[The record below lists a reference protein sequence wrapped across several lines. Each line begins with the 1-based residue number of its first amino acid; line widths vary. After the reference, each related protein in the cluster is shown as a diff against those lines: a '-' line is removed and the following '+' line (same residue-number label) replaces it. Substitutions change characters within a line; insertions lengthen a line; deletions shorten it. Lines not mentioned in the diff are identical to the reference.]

1 MAYRIPHQRYI
12 VDDDDSTDD
21 DSTPTVNMFVHTR
34 SAITQDDIN
43 DFVWA
48 VGEFNTFT
56 PEDIQTAVLTRGIP
70 VNARR
75 SVDGWTALHY
85 AVHRK
90 RRQLVVALLAVGA
103 DPNVKNNSGV
113 TSVFE
118 GADWST
124 ADILQLLI
132 DSDGNVNEPNNHG
145 QTPLIV
151 LVTLNKGDAAARLE
165 VLLACP
171 ELDLDAKFYWRT
183 PEEWAVYM
191 GRPQLA
197 DAIAV
202 ERRRRMQWSARAFW
216 INATA
221 TY

>member
-1 MAYRIPHQRYI
+1 
-12 VDDDDSTDD
+12 
-21 DSTPTVNMFVHTR
+21 MFVHTR

-85 AVHRK
+85 AVHRQ
-90 RRQLVVALLAVGA
+90 RRELVVALLAVGA
-103 DPNVKNNSGV
+103 DPNVKNNSGM
-113 TSVFE
+113 TSVWE

-132 DSDGNVNEPNNHG
+132 DSDGNVNEPNNYG
-145 QTPLIV
+145 QTPLMA
-151 LVTLNKGDAAARLE
+151 LVMCSDVDGAAARLE

-171 ELDLDAKFYWRT
+171 DLNLDATYHGKT

-191 GRPQLA
+191 GHPQLA